1 MSLAITFANK
11 NKYYIIIGCTIL
23 VFLIILGT
31 TFIVAKLKSK
41 KVYREGEAIVLNE
54 GNLTINY
61 FDGNIIKQRDIEGEY
76 TISIT
81 NTSSERSYYT
91 VQVNNVISDKEINI
105 IIKDEL
111 GTELNTINK
120 FNENNNLISLDTIDG
135 SQTKRYKVVVNNVVN
150 NEVELELKVINESDT
165 KMTFSDLILIN
176 NNIKEASTNVGKEIA
191 TTNEGLISTK
201 DNDGISYYFRGN
213 VDNNYVKIKDNY
225 YRIVRI
231 NGDSTVRIV
240 LDESVRKEAY
250 NTNPLAAGATN
261 ESLLDINNASIKS
274 VLNEWYNAYIN
285 EYDKFIEEGKFC
297 IEKEFNNMINNYTY
311 TSVYDRIMVS
321 QKPSLEC
328 SNELTLSKVGL
339 LSIDEVVFAGAAKE
353 ENKKYY
359 LYKKENNSFL
369 TNSIYSISL
378 DNNIYVMNVDSNGK
392 IGEGISIIQVDNIR
406 PVINISVTT
415 KVKGTGTIDDPY
427 IIVA

>member
-1 MSLAITFANK
+1 MSLAVTFANK

-81 NTSSERSYYT
+81 NTSSDRSYYT

-111 GTELNTINK
+111 GSELNTINK

-150 NEVELELKVINESDT
+150 NEVELELKVINESNT

-176 NNIKEASTNVGKEIA
+176 NNIKEATTNVGKEIA
-191 TTNEGLISTK
+191 TTDEGLVSTK

-213 VDNNYVKIKDNY
+213 VENNYVKIKDNY

-240 LDESVRKEAY
+240 LDESVRREAY

-261 ESLLDINNASIKS
+261 ESLLDINNASIKLA
-274 VLNEWYNAYIN
+274 LNEWYNAYIN
-285 EYDKFIEEGKFC
+285 EYDKFIEEGKYC

-353 ENKKYY
+353 ENNKYY
-359 LYKKENNSFL
+359 LYKKENNNFL

-378 DNNIYVMNVDSNGK
+378 DNNIYVMNVDEKGK
-392 IGEGISIIQVDNIR
+392 IGEGISITQVDNIR

-415 KVKGTGTIDDPY
+415 KVKGTGTKDDPY

>member
-1 MSLAITFANK
+1 MSLAVTFANK

-81 NTSSERSYYT
+81 NTSSDRSYYT

-111 GTELNTINK
+111 GSELNTINK

-150 NEVELELKVINESDT
+150 NEVELELKVINESNT

-176 NNIKEASTNVGKEIA
+176 NNIKEATTNVGKEIA
-191 TTNEGLISTK
+191 TTDEGLVSTK

-213 VDNNYVKIKDNY
+213 VENNYVKIKDNY

-240 LDESVRKEAY
+240 LDESVRREAY

-261 ESLLDINNASIKS
+261 ESLLDINNASIKLA
-274 VLNEWYNAYIN
+274 LNEWYNAYIN
-285 EYDKFIEEGKFC
+285 EYDKFIEEGKYC

-353 ENKKYY
+353 ENNKYY

-378 DNNIYVMNVDSNGK
+378 DNNIYVMNEDEKGK
-392 IGEGISIIQVDNIR
+392 IGEGISITQVDNIR

-415 KVKGTGTIDDPY
+415 KVKGTGTKDDPY

>member
-1 MSLAITFANK
+1 MSLAISFANK
-11 NKYYIIIGCTIL
+11 NKYYIIIGCTLI
-23 VFLIILGT
+23 VFLLILST

-41 KVYREGEAIVLNE
+41 KEYKEGEAVVLSE

-61 FDGNIIKQRDIEGEY
+61 LDGNYIKQRDIEGEY
-76 TISIT
+76 IISIT
-81 NTSSERSYYT
+81 NTSDTKSYYT
-91 VQVNNVISDKEINI
+91 IQVNNVVTDKEINI
-105 IIKDEL
+105 EIRDEL
-111 GTELNTINK
+111 GTSLNSISK
-120 FNENNNLISLDTIDG
+120 FNDSNNLISLDTING

-150 NEVELELKVINESDT
+150 NEIELELKVINESDT

-176 NNIKEASTNVGKEIA
+176 NNIKEATTNIGKEIS
-191 TTNEGLISTK
+191 TTDEGLISAK
-201 DNDGISYYFRGN
+201 DDDGISYLFRGN
-213 VDNNYVKIKDNY
+213 VENNYVLIKDNY

-240 LDESVRKEAY
+240 LDEPFRKEAY
-250 NTNPLAAGATN
+250 NTNPVAAGAEN
-261 ESLLDINNASIKS
+261 ESLLDINNASIKNT
-274 VLNEWYNAYIN
+274 LNEWYAAYIN

-297 IEKEFNNMINNYTY
+297 IEKEFTNMINNYTY

-328 SNELTLSKVGL
+328 SNELTTSKVGL

-353 ENKKYY
+353 DNKKYY
-359 LYKKENNSFL
+359 LYKKENNSFI

-378 DNNIYVMNVDSNGK
+378 DNNINVMNIDEKGK
-392 IGEGISIIQVDNIR
+392 IGDGISITQADYIR